1 MYSTKILKENRK
13 KRSSK
18 DEKTK
23 EEKREYDIEWTEK
36 LFDYKKGMPI
46 NPDEYSKN
54 LYYKNN

>member
-18 DEKTK
+18 DEKVK
-23 EEKREYDIEWTEK
+23 EEKMEYDIEWTEE
-36 LFDYKKGMPI
+36 LFDYKKRMPI
-46 NPDEYSKN
+46 NPEEYCKN